1 MWDILATP
9 IFVVINLFILY
20 YILKKLLYKP
30 LMNFMENRSKNI
42 QSQLEQA
49 KTRQQQA
56 EELYA
61 QYVQQLNDIKQRSD
75 QLLKETRDKA
85 EQQMNAIL
93 NDAKAQA
100 ETILTKAQIE
110 AQRQKELTIE
120 HAKDQ
125 IAALAMAAVSEILQR
140 ELDAE
145 TDEQLVKSII
155 EQGIRG

>member
-120 HAKDQ
+120 QAKDQ
-125 IAALAMAAVSEILQR
+125 IAALALAAVSEILQR